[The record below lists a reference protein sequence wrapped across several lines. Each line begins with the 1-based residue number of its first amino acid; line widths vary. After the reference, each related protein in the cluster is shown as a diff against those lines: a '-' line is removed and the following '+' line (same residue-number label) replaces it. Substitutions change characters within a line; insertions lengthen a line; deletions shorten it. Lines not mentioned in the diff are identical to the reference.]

1 MQDSAELE
9 RACQAQQILPV
20 LDDELYVNALG
31 GQLVEGA
38 IVGLAIHAPEPR
50 PADVGQTRA
59 ELVAQ
64 EMKDAED
71 RVGVGPGVG
80 HDLGRLQL
88 GLLLQHH
95 GKQREAVAQGA
106 GHGDAVEP
114 GELVRDQVVE
124 RGPTLLTEVARVRP
138 RMDRADGHHEAQPVS
153 RGDVTAAPGPGERDA
168 VLCRDQDGVRP
179 GERLG
184 PDVVL
189 PHPAQP

>member
-1 MQDSAELE
+1 MSFKLIRWA
-9 RACQAQQILPV
+9 A
-20 LDDELYVNALG
+20 NSSS
-31 GQLVEGA
+31 A

-50 PADVGQTRA
+50 SADVGQTRA

-71 RVGVGPGVG
+71 RIAVGAGVG

-88 GLLLQHH
+88 GLLFQHH
-95 GKQREAVAQGA
+95 GEQGQAVAQGA
-106 GHGDAVEP
+106 GYGDAVQP

-124 RGPTLLTEVARVRP
+124 RHPTLLAVVARVRP
-138 RMDRADGHHEAQPVS
+138 RMDRADGHHEAQPV
-153 RGDVTAAPGPGERDA
+153 RGRYVTAAPGAGERDA
-168 VLCRDQDGVRP
+168 VLGRHQDGVRP